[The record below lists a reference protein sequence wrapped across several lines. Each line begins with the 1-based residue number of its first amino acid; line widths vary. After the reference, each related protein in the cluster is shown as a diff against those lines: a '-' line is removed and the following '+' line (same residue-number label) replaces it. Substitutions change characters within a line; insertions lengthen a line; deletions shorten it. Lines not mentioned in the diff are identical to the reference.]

1 VELTLLDADAMRR
14 LNRRATGRRGLTDV
28 LAFALPQPDGALLG
42 DVYIC
47 PAAAERWVKNGGR
60 GTGEE
65 GRVEEELVRL
75 TVHGT
80 LHVDVQRSVHRQPHE
95 LLLHPSLF
103 PRPSSSVLHP
113 ALRGGGT
120 DVHIPEERAVGL
132 WQRER
137 QYVGETAPAGGAAVE
152 AAHGVGVE
160 QRELHAR
167 APPPP
172 PAGAFPGQDLP
183 D

>member
-1 VELTLLDADAMRR
+1 MELTLLDAAAMRR

-80 LHVDVQRSVHRQPHE
+80 LHVLGYDHPDGAGRTRSAMWGRQE
-95 LLLHPSLF
+95 RYVRRLLGS
-103 PRPSSSVLHP
+103 
-113 ALRGGGT
+113 GGK
-120 DVHIPEERAVGL
+120 R
-132 WQRER
+132 
-137 QYVGETAPAGGAAVE
+137 
-152 AAHGVGVE
+152 
-160 QRELHAR
+160 
-167 APPPP
+167 
-172 PAGAFPGQDLP
+172 
-183 D
+183 